1 MFRKFSKQES
11 VSSFA
16 QVKTSVQRGI
26 RAKIVEQYPMLE
38 EGGTIDVLIP
48 KKENVV
54 IAKCEGKVE
63 IVCVNNVPLFY
74 KTRDTPYF
82 PTLRL
87 LHQYPQMMPKL
98 RVDTGAIKF
107 VLSGANIMCPGLT
120 SPGATIHD
128 EVDKETPVAIYAE
141 NKECALA
148 IGFTTMSTE
157 EIRTVNQGVGVENIH
172 CLNDGLWK
180 NNVLD

>member
-26 RAKIVEQYPMLE
+26 RANICAQYPILE
-38 EGGTIDVLIP
+38 EGGTIDLLIP

-54 IAKCEGKVE
+54 IAKCEGKIE

-82 PTLRL
+82 PTLKI
-87 LHQYPQMMPKL
+87 LHKYPQMMPKL

-120 SPGATIHD
+120 SPGATMHD

-141 NKECALA
+141 NKEHALA
-148 IGFTTMSTE
+148 IGYTSMSTE
-157 EIRTVNQGVGVENIH
+157 EIRTVNQGVGVETIH

-180 NNVLD
+180 NNHLE

>member
-1 MFRKFSKQES
+1 MFKKFSKKES
-11 VSSFA
+11 VNTFT

-26 RAKIVEQYPMLE
+26 RTNICAQYPMLE

-48 KKENVV
+48 KKESVV
-54 IAKCEGKVE
+54 IAKCEGKLE

-82 PTLRL
+82 PTLKL
-87 LHQYPQMMPKL
+87 LHQYPAMMPRL

-128 EVDKETPVAIYAE
+128 EVPEGTPVAIYAE
-141 NKECALA
+141 NKEHALA
-148 IGFTTMSTE
+148 IGFTSMSTE
-157 EIRTVNQGVGVENIH
+157 DIRSVNKGVGVETIH
-172 CLNDGLWK
+172 YLNDGLWK
-180 NNVLD
+180 NDHLD